1 MSKCYKYKDNEY
13 EMFVEDYVFI
23 KDIKNKIYLKNEIN
37 NLPKSI
43 SNSLVEY
50 VPKIHGWP
58 FILFVFL
65 FVFLLIS
72 NLILLNFAEVSIQ
85 AIPISDYLAYLFLV
99 SYLLFNIFTHELGHI
114 KALNFMGRKH
124 QKVGFKLN
132 YYVFPAVYVEMNE
145 IYLLSR
151 TEKIVVHLAGLVVNY
166 LTINLFQIVN
176 IMFYSSKTI
185 DSAFIFFSYA
195 LLWNLLPILNSDG
208 YKVLITLFNID
219 ELDNK
224 KKNHIIVKT
233 IQGLSIFLAVWT
245 VISWFL

>member
-1 MSKCYKYKDNEY
+1 MSKCYKYKDNQY
-13 EMFVEDYVFI
+13 EIFVEEYVFI
-23 KDIKNKIYLKNEIN
+23 KDIENNVYLKNEIN

-43 SNSLVEY
+43 SSSLIEY
-50 VPKIHGWP
+50 IPKVHGLS

-72 NLILLNFAEVSIQ
+72 NLILLNYADVSIQ

-99 SYLLFNIFTHELGHI
+99 GYLLFNIFTHEMGHI
-114 KALNFMGRKH
+114 KALNYMGRKH

-145 IYLLSR
+145 VYLLSK
-151 TEKIVVHLAGLVVNY
+151 TEKIVVHLAGLVTNY
-166 LTINLFQIVN
+166 MIINLFQIVN
-176 IMFYSSKTI
+176 LLFFSSKTI

-224 KKNHIIVKT
+224 RKNHMIVKT
-233 IQGLSIFLAVWT
+233 IQGISILLAVWT